1 MPELFT
7 TLLQDM
13 LAVLR
18 EHQYVTLF
26 FVIAIEEAGV
36 PLPVPGDLIIA
47 YYGWRAAGDPLEL
60 AQVILVCALAST
72 AGTLAPYALAIR
84 FGHGIATRVAGWLDI
99 PDSRIDQLMGRVER
113 YGFRGVLVGRLIPG
127 LRVAVSLVAGTAH
140 LPIARFSPAVFVAA
154 AIYWTGWVLLGAIVG
169 PRIADVV
176 SPAYLGLVVI
186 LVPIAVVAVFVT
198 RLVWTRRRR
207 ARLTSGGRRDGPA

>member
-1 MPELFT
+1 MPELIAS
-7 TLLQDM
+7 LLQDM

-18 EHQYVTLF
+18 DHQYVTLF

-60 AQVILVCALAST
+60 AQVIVVCALAST
-72 AGTLAPYALAIR
+72 AGTLVPYALAIR
-84 FGHGIATRVAGWLDI
+84 FGRRIATRLAGWLDI
-99 PDSRIDQLMGRVER
+99 DKGRVDELMHGVER

-154 AIYWTGWVLLGAIVG
+154 TIYWTGWVLLGAIIG
-169 PRIADVV
+169 PRVEDVV
-176 SPAYLGLVVI
+176 SPAYLGLVVVLI
-186 LVPIAVVAVFVT
+186 PVVVVAAFLA
-198 RLVWTRRRR
+198 RLVWARRRR
-207 ARLTSGGRRDGPA
+207 G

>member
-1 MPELFT
+1 VPELIAS
-7 TLLQDM
+7 LLQDM

-18 EHQYVTLF
+18 DHQYVTLF

-60 AQVILVCALAST
+60 AQVIVVCALAST
-72 AGTLAPYALAIR
+72 AGTLVPYALAIR
-84 FGHGIATRVAGWLDI
+84 FGRRIATRLAGWLDI
-99 PDSRIDQLMGRVER
+99 DKRRVDELMHGVER

-154 AIYWTGWVLLGAIVG
+154 TIYWTGWVLLGAIIG
-169 PRIADVV
+169 PRVEDVV
-176 SPAYLGLVVI
+176 SPAYLGLVVVLI
-186 LVPIAVVAVFVT
+186 PVVVVAAFLA
-198 RLVWTRRRR
+198 RLVWARRRR
-207 ARLTSGGRRDGPA
+207 G

>member
-1 MPELFT
+1 MPELFAS
-7 TLLQDM
+7 LLRDM

-26 FVIAIEEAGV
+26 LVIAIEEAGV

-47 YYGWRAAGDPLEL
+47 YYGWRASGDPLEL
-60 AQVILVCALAST
+60 ARVIAVCALAST
-72 AGTLAPYALAIR
+72 AGTLGPYALALR
-84 FGHGIATRVAGWLDI
+84 FGQGIATRAAGWLDI
-99 PDSRIDQLMGRVER
+99 DERRVDQLMRRVDR
-113 YGFRGVLVGRLIPG
+113 YGFRGVLAGRLIPG

-140 LPIARFSPAVFVAA
+140 VPVTQFSPAVFVAA

-169 PRIADVV
+169 PRIEDIV

-186 LVPIAVVAVFVT
+186 LVPAVFVT
-198 RLVWTRRRR
+198 AFLTRRLWARR
-207 ARLTSGGRRDGPA
+207 WRRS

>member
-1 MPELFT
+1 VVDLFAE
-7 TLLQDM
+7 LLQDM

-26 FVIAIEEAGV
+26 LVIAIEEAGV

-47 YYGWRAAGDPLEL
+47 FYGWRASGDPFEL

-72 AGTLAPYALAIR
+72 AGTLVPYAVALR
-84 FGHGIATRVAGWLDI
+84 VGRRIATRLAGWLDI
-99 PDSRIDQLMGRVER
+99 DERRVDQLMARVER
-113 YGFRGVLVGRLIPG
+113 YGFRGVVVGRLIPG
-127 LRVAVSLVAGTAH
+127 LRVAISLVAGTAH
-140 LPIARFSPAVFVAA
+140 LPIARFSTGVFVAA

-169 PRIADVV
+169 PRIADVI

-186 LVPIAVVAVFVT
+186 LVPVALVATFLT
-198 RLVWTRRRR
+198 RLVWARRRR
-207 ARLTSGGRRDGPA
+207 G

>member
-1 MPELFT
+1 MPEAFAS
-7 TLLQDM
+7 LLRDM
-13 LAVLR
+13 LVVLR

-47 YYGWRAAGDPLEL
+47 YYGWRAAGDPIEL
-60 AQVILVCALAST
+60 AQVIVVCALAST
-72 AGTLAPYALAIR
+72 AGTLAPYALANR
-84 FGHGIATRVAGWLDI
+84 FGHGIAMRVAGWLDI
-99 PDSRIDQLMGRVER
+99 DEGRVDQLMRRVDR

-140 LPIARFSPAVFVAA
+140 LPVTRFSPAVFAAA

-169 PRIADVV
+169 PRIEDVV
-176 SPAYLGLVVI
+176 SPAYLGLVVVLI
-186 LVPIAVVAVFVT
+186 PVAVVAVFVT

-207 ARLTSGGRRDGPA
+207 RS

>member
-36 PLPVPGDLIIA
+36 PLPIPGDLIIA

-72 AGTLAPYALAIR
+72 AGTLVPYALAIR
-84 FGHGIATRVAGWLDI
+84 FGRGIATRVAGWLDI
-99 PDSRIDQLMGRVER
+99 DESRVDELMRRVER

-127 LRVAVSLVAGTAH
+127 LRLAVSLVAGTAH
-140 LPIARFSPAVFVAA
+140 LPVARFSPAVFFAA

-207 ARLTSGGRRDGPA
+207 ARLTSGGRPDGPA